1 MPDRWGNLYG
11 DELRHEV
18 TKLRKQNGE
27 LEKQNA
33 ELKAEITQ
41 LQRGI
46 KQAKLDVRIERRER
60 IKLKRALRRIAD
72 DRPQD
77 DYHPGICDSM
87 SCLRAGDWALEA
99 LGIKKKD

>member
-18 TKLRKQNGE
+18 TKLRKQNV
-27 LEKQNA
+27 

-46 KQAKLDVRIERRER
+46 KQAKRDARIEKRER
-60 IKLKRALRRIAD
+60 LVLKRALQRIAD

-77 DYHPGICDSM
+77 DYGPGVCDSL
-87 SCLRAGDWALEA
+87 SCLRMGDWALEA

>member
-18 TKLRKQNGE
+18 TKLRKQN
-27 LEKQNA
+27 A
-33 ELKAEITQ
+33 ELQAEVTR
-41 LQRGI
+41 LTSEV
-46 KQAKLDVRIERRER
+46 KKAKLDVRIERRER